1 MEDNLQEDPSM
12 AEIPSSGVQQSPL
25 NMDCES
31 AILFVKNHIQNH
43 KIGGVHLL
51 NMSMLSNTA
60 FLDQVSE
67 MLLIPALTENVGIAF
82 HPLLPALVGRWAVVK
97 DRGVEEIACA
107 FGRLIYLEPRL
118 KRYCHFPLFLI
129 SDTRRRLY
137 SKAHRFYE
145 LFHLLPLK
153 HL

>member
-1 MEDNLQEDPSM
+1 MMDEDSQEDPS
-12 AEIPSSGVQQSPL
+12 AVEVPSNVSFHSSPL

-31 AILFVKNHIQNH
+31 AILFVKNHNQIH
-43 KIGGVHLL
+43 KIEGLNL
-51 NMSMLSNTA
+51 SNMSMLSNAA

-118 KRYCHFPLFLI
+118 KRFHRLSLI
-129 SDTRRRLY
+129 LI
-137 SKAHRFYE
+137 
-145 LFHLLPLK
+145 
-153 HL
+153 